1 MTIPQGETPETADLA
16 IVVVVTPTWWK
27 KCAASFISL
36 AVIMRESSCE
46 KITVQPGDGLRP
58 MVQTVRDTNKTCTQT
73 SSVEEVGKAAV
84 RIKIGDKSVK
94 LYQTTK
100 YDKYLN
106 MEVDGLASET
116 KKVGGI
122 LGVDEHDDVV
132 EIPEECKHRKESSE
146 IASLSFARVL

>member
-1 MTIPQGETPETADLA
+1 
-16 IVVVVTPTWWK
+16 
-27 KCAASFISL
+27 
-36 AVIMRESSCE
+36 MRESSCE

-58 MVQTVRDTNKTCTQT
+58 MVQTVKDANRTCTQKT
-73 SSVEEVGKAAV
+73 KVEDIGKDAI
-84 RIKIGDKSVK
+84 RIKVHEKTVK
-94 LYQTTK
+94 FWQTTK

-122 LGVDEHDDVV
+122 LGVDDHDSET
-132 EIPEECKHRKESSE
+132 EIPEECKHHQASKE